1 LQTHN
6 LIGLINEYTKNRNL
20 PIGKIDIMRKFSFFE
35 IPSEFE
41 SEVLRGL
48 GNANW
53 NGNRVNVEVSQAPSK
68 QRSSRVDNQTRKR
81 KKNNSFTD
89 SNKRKKQNS
98 SKSFDSKSKSKT
110 SKKEDSRNYS
120 TGSGNDV
127 ERSSFKGRFNAAAKR
142 KRRS

>member
-1 LQTHN
+1 
-6 LIGLINEYTKNRNL
+6 
-20 PIGKIDIMRKFSFFE
+20 MRKFSFFE

-41 SEVLRGL
+41 SEVLKGL

-81 KKNNSFTD
+81 RKNNSFTD

-110 SKKEDSRNYS
+110 SKKEGMKMVCITLLLLEIGCFSK
-120 TGSGNDV
+120 
-127 ERSSFKGRFNAAAKR
+127 SFII
-142 KRRS
+142 

>member
-1 LQTHN
+1 
-6 LIGLINEYTKNRNL
+6 
-20 PIGKIDIMRKFSFFE
+20 
-35 IPSEFE
+35 
-41 SEVLRGL
+41 L

-68 QRSSRVDNQTRKR
+68 QRSIRGNNQIRKR
-81 KKNNSFTD
+81 RKNNSFSD

-98 SKSFDSKSKSKT
+98 SKSFVSKSKSKI
-110 SKKEDSRNYS
+110 SKKEERKNYS
-120 TGSGNDV
+120 AGSGNDV